1 MECTQCK
8 KGKREPGQVTVFL
21 ERDDAAFVVRG
32 VPADICNACGF
43 YDVSP
48 EIMDILEK
56 KATNILQQ
64 EARMKL
70 MHLRPGSA

>member
-1 MECTQCK
+1 MECTKCS
-8 KGKREPGQVTVFL
+8 KGKRERGQVSVYL
-21 ERDDAAFVVRG
+21 ERDDAVFVVRG
-32 VPADICNACGF
+32 VPADICDACGY

-64 EARMKL
+64 EAHMKL